1 MLIHTG
7 SPALTVQVSR
17 DVSAPWRELSAKW
30 PLELGICWQQAEMGR
45 ITRRHL
51 EVTVSDLRGS
61 VFGARLLL
69 LNGGE
74 QRTGYHLYDLLA
86 GADVRAAAARIR
98 ERGCA
103 DRLRREIEISSGML
117 SPWRHALMAS
127 AAAPSC
133 YVPSVLYRLG
143 LSSRELAAIIAGLRT
158 VIPAQVTAVAIPS
171 LPSSGYWRQL
181 GTALEDNGFVR
192 VSQPPAVTLHVP
204 EKGWEGYLAGFRYK
218 RRNTL
223 QKERTRFQAQVTEV
237 SLAPEIPQRFLDDAI
252 ALLGQRF
259 TKFGHH
265 EPPERLRDRLNRFR
279 LVHPAGFIIAQRNE
293 ELVGFTAVAMDHANG
308 RLIPRLGAVRTDIPY
323 AYFNLTFYE
332 PLLLAHRLGLHTI
345 ELGTQSYE
353 AKLLRGA
360 VLSSRHALIYPLDRT
375 LRSALDHAA
384 YVCDQIFSTEV
395 DELTKTGARRQP

>member
-1 MLIHTG
+1 MLIHAG
-7 SPALTVQVSR
+7 GPALTVRVSR
-17 DVSAPWRELSAKW
+17 NVSAPWRELSAKW

-51 EVTVSDLRGS
+51 EVTVSDLHGPA
-61 VFGARLLL
+61 FGARLHL

-98 ERGCA
+98 DRGYA
-103 DRLRREIEISSGML
+103 DRLTREIEISSGML
-117 SPWRHALMAS
+117 SPWRYALTAS
-127 AAAPSC
+127 AAAASC
-133 YVPSVLYRLG
+133 HVPNVLFRPG
-143 LSSRELAAIIAGLRT
+143 LSSHELAAIIAGLRT
-158 VIPAQVTAVAIPS
+158 MIPAQVAAVAIPS
-171 LPSSGYWRQL
+171 LPSGGYWRQL
-181 GTALEDNGFVR
+181 GKALVDNGFVR
-192 VSQPPAVTLHVP
+192 VSQPPAVTLHVA

-223 QKERTRFQAQVTEV
+223 QKERSKFQAQVTEV
-237 SLAPEIPQRFLDDAI
+237 SLASEIPQRFLDAAI

-279 LVHPAGFIIAQRNE
+279 LVHPAAFIIAQRNE
-293 ELVGFTAVAMDHANG
+293 ELVGFTAVAIDSANG
-308 RLIPRLGAVRTDIPY
+308 RLIPRLGAVRGDIPY

-332 PLLLAHRLGLHTI
+332 PLILAHRLGLHTI

-375 LRSALDHAA
+375 LHSALDHAA
-384 YVCDQIFSTEV
+384 HVCDQIFTMEAG
-395 DELTKTGARRQP
+395 ELTKTSAGRQP